1 MAEVNFWRST
11 TKPLTHVDVS
21 IVAARNTPTE
31 KSLRGHRL
39 SCNDTRNPVASIR
52 APLMS
57 ELIGERYRTEEKLGA
72 GGMGTVYAATDT
84 VNGARVAVKVVSAQ
98 VVKNEV
104 LLSRF
109 EREVR
114 AVRALE
120 TPHVVRMFDAGCDAT
135 SGLPFFVMEVLDGDD
150 VAHVIKRLRP
160 LRPDLALR
168 IGIQACVG
176 LEVAHAARIVHR
188 DIKPSNLFLAKGA
201 VPGERIVKI
210 LDFGIAKL
218 VPEPGEAPQSAELT
232 NLTETGSMLGSPL
245 YMAPEQA
252 RGHKNIDARADIW
265 SLGVVMYQA
274 LTGRTPHPY
283 TDALGELIIAICTE
297 PATRIE
303 QLAPWV
309 PKHIADVVHRALEIS
324 PATRYQTISEM
335 RAALHSCLP
344 QGNAIHESMLVTL
357 PESERIALPIAVGTN
372 YNPNAGSNWGTS
384 DGSGGRTM
392 SDQPTQHWVGTSTGS
407 TTPGPVQLGAHTT
420 PGTLGFGSTT
430 YVAPRQNTGLLVAAV
445 VAFAALGGMSAFLI
459 FGKASAPKDQD
470 KPTQAMMA
478 PSAVVPT
485 RAVRVTIDPPDADVT
500 LDGQTAVLKDAVLTI
515 EGSLGSTHIVRVTAL
530 GHTETK
536 NVIVTE
542 QGAVP
547 ERVAVATPAT
557 SVKGGTTQIP
567 TGKKGPL
574 PSRTTEPAKPPPPGD
589 IFLGR

>member
-1 MAEVNFWRST
+1 MT
-11 TKPLTHVDVS
+11 
-21 IVAARNTPTE
+21 
-31 KSLRGHRL
+31 
-39 SCNDTRNPVASIR
+39 
-52 APLMS
+52 
-57 ELIGERYRTEEKLGA
+57 ELIGGRYRTEEKLGA

-84 VNGARVAVKVVSAQ
+84 VNGARVAVKVVSTQ
-98 VVKNEV
+98 VVENEI

-120 TPHVVRMFDAGCDAT
+120 TPHVVRVFDAGRDAT
-135 SGLPFFVMEVLDGDD
+135 SGLPFFVMEVLEGDD

-168 IGIQACVG
+168 IGVQACAG

-201 VPGERIVKI
+201 SPGERIVKI

-218 VPEPGEAPQSAELT
+218 VPEPGEAQQSGELT
-232 NLTETGSMLGSPL
+232 SLTETGSMLGSPL

-252 RGHKNIDARADIW
+252 RGHKNIDVRADIW

-309 PKHIADVVHRALEIS
+309 PKHVADVVHRALEIS
-324 PATRYQTISEM
+324 PAARYQTTNEM

-344 QGNAIHESMLVTL
+344 HGTAIHESMLVTL
-357 PESERIALPIAVGTN
+357 PESERIALYTSAGTN
-372 YNPNAGSNWGTS
+372 FNPNAPMS
-384 DGSGGRTM
+384 DGIGGRTI
-392 SDQPTQHWVGTSTGS
+392 SEQPTQHWTGS
-407 TTPGPVQLGAHTT
+407 SSGTNTPSPMHLGPLTT
-420 PGTLGFGSTT
+420 PGTSGFGSTT
-430 YVAPRQNTGLLVAAV
+430 YVAPRQNTGLLVAAII
-445 VAFAALGGMSAFLI
+445 AFAALGGVSAFLF
-459 FGKASAPKDQD
+459 FGGSPAQKDQD
-470 KPTQAMMA
+470 KPLQATLA
-478 PSAVVPT
+478 PTAVVPK
-485 RAVRVTIDPPDADVT
+485 RAVRVTIDPPDAEVT

-515 EGSLGSTHIVRVTAL
+515 EGSLGSTHVVRVTAL
-530 GHTETK
+530 GQTETK

-547 ERVAVATPAT
+547 ERVAVTAPAS
-557 SVKGGTTQIP
+557 SVKSAGTQIP

-574 PSRTTEPAKPPPPGD
+574 PSRTSEVTKPPPPGD